1 MPNTTIPLSL
11 SADRKATLVGYL
23 IDVFGKVVQARA
35 TQIDSKYTRWM
46 DNYSGKPLETIRTT
60 PFYRASNFVPQLI
73 RMHTDILS
81 SRIFGLILATKPTW
95 RVASLIEGMKHEELE
110 GLSDCMEFL
119 SKFQLR
125 LPEILDS
132 GVYRAFKT
140 GQCMLKG
147 PWIEDRR
154 WKVTGLSD
162 DGKKTN
168 QKEITQSFLDL
179 RPIAFDDVWVNPITV
194 QYLRDARQIFHR
206 L

>member
-1 MPNTTIPLSL
+1 MPNVIALPLSD
-11 SADRKATLVGYL
+11 DRKSDLVGYL
-23 IDVFGKVVQARA
+23 KKAFEAVVLARS
-35 TQIDSKYTRWM
+35 TQIDSKYNRWL

-95 RVASLIEGMKHEELE
+95 RIASLVE
-110 GLSDCMEFL
+110 GLEHQDLEHMSDWMDFI

-147 PWIEDRR
+147 PWLEDRR
-154 WKVTGLSD
+154 WKVSGLS
-162 DGKKTN
+162 N
-168 QKEITQSFLDL
+168 
-179 RPIAFDDVWVNPITV
+179 
-194 QYLRDARQIFHR
+194 
-206 L
+206 